1 MNNIDIIKKILV
13 EITINK
19 WKNKIILEKIEE
31 IKKSVD
37 EKDKVYKDLV
47 LEFIE
52 EIKDD
57 IKSNREINIDSTNN
71 DEYTTNYFE
80 TKIQIQKYNSII
92 KETEYREI
100 IKIINSKNIDIKNI
114 NKNLEKIEKNYISK
128 IKGLDTKIISKNLLI
143 YTTFERKNHLQAL
156 NRLGLIFEKIGF
168 YEWLKRINNLIKLN
182 NKIIEK
188 IKIEAIKNLKNNSFN
203 YKYISFKK
211 DVIWYTLSDNIT
223 DTSKYMYR
231 SWNPSFEYRNI
242 IKKIKS

>member
-57 IKSNREINIDSTNN
+57 IKSGREINIDSTNN

-100 IKIINSKNIDIKNI
+100 IKIIN
-114 NKNLEKIEKNYISK
+114 
-128 IKGLDTKIISKNLLI
+128 
-143 YTTFERKNHLQAL
+143 
-156 NRLGLIFEKIGF
+156 
-168 YEWLKRINNLIKLN
+168 
-182 NKIIEK
+182 
-188 IKIEAIKNLKNNSFN
+188 
-203 YKYISFKK
+203 
-211 DVIWYTLSDNIT
+211 
-223 DTSKYMYR
+223 
-231 SWNPSFEYRNI
+231 
-242 IKKIKS
+242 